1 MWAQVNRFAAH
12 PMVQQFVPLSAR
24 FTALVDMAERMDTA
38 YLRTGDAK

>member
-1 MWAQVNRFAAH
+1 MSSPIWAENAIRCLGVA
-12 PMVQQFVPLSAR
+12 PGER